1 MWTFTRSSTA
11 RVEVTLTRISG
22 RSLDGPQV
30 GSDPLRYVCSS
41 EGVHKTACEAEG
53 VFILEEGEEVRIILF
68 FYVAFVVEMLFVRLG
83 VRMAKGERKR
93 QRGS

>member
-1 MWTFTRSSTA
+1 M
-11 RVEVTLTRISG
+11 
-22 RSLDGPQV
+22 
-30 GSDPLRYVCSS
+30 
-41 EGVHKTACEAEG
+41 
-53 VFILEEGEEVRIILF
+53 RIILF